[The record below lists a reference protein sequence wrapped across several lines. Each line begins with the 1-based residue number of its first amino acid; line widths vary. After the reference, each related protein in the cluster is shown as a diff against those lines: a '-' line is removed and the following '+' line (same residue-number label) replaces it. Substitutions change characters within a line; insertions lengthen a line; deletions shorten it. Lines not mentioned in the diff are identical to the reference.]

1 MESSLY
7 SLLKVDIRNL
17 VRNEASLLKYQ
28 RMQPS
33 EVERLPYWQYEL
45 LIDNIIEL
53 NKEEKEEQEKQEQKQ
68 SGKYQLPKGMP
79 SMNDVKRM
87 TSSSTGMRIPTPK
100 IPKL

>member
-1 MESSLY
+1 MESNLY

-45 LIDNIIEL
+45 LIDAIIEL
-53 NKEEKEEQEKQEQKQ
+53 NKEEKEEQEKEEQKN
-68 SGKYQLPKGMP
+68 GNYKLPKGVPTMNDIKKMSSGSGMKMP
-79 SMNDVKRM
+79 SMKM
-87 TSSSTGMRIPTPK
+87 PK
-100 IPKL
+100 I